1 MKKLLL
7 ALLGICCGASLF
19 AAVGSTTPQGWY
31 DDFAEAQKEAVKT
44 GRPILA
50 LFTGS
55 DWCPGCIALNEYA
68 LSKPE
73 FMEFAKKNLVL
84 LYMDSPRYAKQ
95 SAKER
100 ATVDKV
106 NRKLDPGPYIPA
118 TVLVSSDGR
127 ILERMVGAFPAKEYI
142 KKIQSAIK

>member
-1 MKKLLL
+1 MKKFAVVL
-7 ALLGICCGASLF
+7 SVLF
-19 AAVGSTTPQGWY
+19 SCAFTLCAAPENWLTDYDAAVKQ
-31 DDFAEAQKEAVKT
+31 AQKEKKT
-44 GRPILA
+44 LLV

-84 LYMDSPRYAKQ
+84 VYMDSPRYTKQ

>member
-1 MKKLLL
+1 MKKFAVVL
-7 ALLGICCGASLF
+7 SVLF
-19 AAVGSTTPQGWY
+19 SCAFTLCAAPENWLTDYDAAVKQ
-31 DDFAEAQKEAVKT
+31 AQKEKKT
-44 GRPILA
+44 LLV

-84 LYMDSPRYAKQ
+84 LYMDSPRYTKQ
-95 SAKER
+95 SAEER